1 MKLPWRY
8 LLFFS
13 TVMVAWLAVNVARDS
28 FGVAAQNWPM
38 AVTMFFGAFIAGASS
53 EGGGAVAFPVM
64 TLLLHI
70 GPNVARNFS
79 LCIQSFGM
87 TSASLLIV
95 DRKIPIEKS
104 ALLFATLGGVPGFL
118 LSTYL
123 VVPHTTPGH
132 TKLFFVSLWLAFG
145 VALWLA
151 NRREDR
157 EALDEIPDFGPLDA
171 AKLFCFGVVGGGVS
185 ALLGNGIDI
194 VTFTLLTLHFDLSE
208 KVATPTSVLL
218 MTINTIFGSLWHLLV
233 VGDLQPEVLDYLL
246 AAVPVVIVMAP
257 VGAWAISHLP
267 RTAIARFLY
276 AVIAV
281 QFVGALLVLQPALPL
296 LLFCGLV
303 FLGGMAVFAT
313 LLIWQRGRS
322 ALELE
327 RGELGEAGLDE

>member
-8 LLFFS
+8 LTFF
-13 TVMVAWLAVNVARDS
+13 VLVLAAWFAVNVTRDS

-38 AVTMFFGAFIAGASS
+38 SVTMFFGAFIAGASS

-70 GPNVARNFS
+70 GPNIARNFS
-79 LCIQSFGM
+79 MCIQSFGM

-95 DRKIPIEKS
+95 DRKIPIEKN
-104 ALLFATLGGVPGFL
+104 ALLWATLGGIPGFL

-123 VVPHTTPGH
+123 VVPHTSPGH

-151 NRREDR
+151 NRREER
-157 EALDEIPDFGPLDA
+157 EALDTIPNFGALDA
-171 AKLFCFGVVGGGVS
+171 AKLFAFGVLGGGVS

-218 MTINTIFGSLWHLLV
+218 MTGNTIFGALWHLFVL
-233 VGDLQPEVLDYLL
+233 GDMQVEVLGYLL

-267 RTAIARFLY
+267 RMAIARFLY
-276 AVIAV
+276 AVIVV
-281 QFVGALLVLQPALPL
+281 QFVGALFVLRPTAPL
-296 LLFCGLV
+296 LLFCALV
-303 FLGGMAVFAT
+303 FLGGMAVFAS
-313 LLIWQRGRS
+313 LLVWQRGR
-322 ALELE
+322 ANAEPELSQTE
-327 RGELGEAGLDE
+327 T